1 MNSQIFKKDIPDELL
16 FEFLEKICLKTD
28 KYYLIDYNA
37 FKKMIFNKIHSE
49 FVESLKE
56 YYYLGKYFYLER
68 EMTYKSFT
76 NIVRQIC
83 KHNNIM
89 YTSSMKYNKSKYNI
103 DYLVYF

>member
-1 MNSQIFKKDIPDELL
+1 MNSQIFKKDIPNDLL
-16 FEFLEKICLKTD
+16 FDLLDKISLKTD

-37 FKKMIFNKIHSE
+37 YKKLVFNGLYKG
-49 FVESLKE
+49 FCDSLKE

-68 EMTYKSFT
+68 DMTYKSFT

-89 YTSSMKYNKSKYNI
+89 FTSKMKYNKSKYNI
-103 DYLVYF
+103 DFLIYF